1 MSDYMT
7 TMRDDIFAKSPM
19 NADGTVKSFSQK
31 GKAFIKRHWEGGE
44 FLKIVE
50 KEKLPDGSYKVIK
63 DKIAYCRSLK
73 AVAAGLGLTVLAV
86 SVALAIKYGANHI
99 QHTQDDPKDT
109 EMTETTKPED
119 TEQDTTTP
127 TEPGIIVTPGEDDT
141 KEDETKED
149 ETKEDE
155 TKEEDKGQVVNPPE
169 NTDDKNQD
177 GNTTKPE
184 DNQTN
189 NNGTGNDGQ
198 VEDTTKQP
206 PLSGGLSPD
215 LGPGM

>member
-1 MSDYMT
+1 MSDYIT

-19 NADGTVKSFSQK
+19 KADGTVKSFSQK

-63 DKIAYCRSLK
+63 DKISYCRSLK
-73 AVAAGLGLTVLAV
+73 AVAVGLGLTVLAV